1 MVDVETKPTLRRR
14 IIEAADTLIREQ
26 GLSGATTREIARA
39 AGCAEGSI
47 YVHFEDKIDLVIA
60 VVVEREPTFAE
71 LLELPAR
78 AGENTVEA
86 NLVPWVEELVSLIR
100 DNQPIFFALMS
111 DRSVFARFKERVR
124 ERQTGLVAV
133 FKAAADYVR
142 AEQELGRVDAAVQP
156 EVVATILIGAARD
169 HTFTRALAGIAAPS
183 ADGFAR
189 ELVRTVVHGARADNT
204 ERRGGTFVKARI
216 FADENR
222 KWWTLGALSFAL
234 FMIMLD
240 NTVVNVALP
249 SIQRDLGIGLTELEW
264 TVNAYA
270 LTFAVIM
277 LTGGK
282 LADFFG
288 RRRIFLIGLVI
299 FTLSSLACGLA
310 SSGGM
315 LIGARTLQGVG
326 AALMLPATLSIISAT
341 FPPHQRGMAIGI
353 WAGVSAMALAIGPLI
368 GGLITE
374 HIDWSWIFFVNVPIG
389 VLGLIVGRLVIQESR
404 DTSAEQRLD
413 IPGLLAS
420 GDRALRAHLRAHR
433 GELVRLDRPA

>member
-60 VVVEREPTFAE
+60 VVVEREPTFAD

-142 AEQELGRVDAAVQP
+142 AEQELGRVDARVEP
-156 EVVATILIGAARD
+156 EVVATILIGAGRD

-183 ADGFAR
+183 ADGFAQ
-189 ELVRTVVHGARADNT
+189 ELVRVVVHG
-204 ERRGGTFVKARI
+204 
-216 FADENR
+216 
-222 KWWTLGALSFAL
+222 
-234 FMIMLD
+234 
-240 NTVVNVALP
+240 
-249 SIQRDLGIGLTELEW
+249 
-264 TVNAYA
+264 
-270 LTFAVIM
+270 
-277 LTGGK
+277 
-282 LADFFG
+282 LA
-288 RRRIFLIGLVI
+288 
-299 FTLSSLACGLA
+299 
-310 SSGGM
+310 
-315 LIGARTLQGVG
+315 
-326 AALMLPATLSIISAT
+326 PAT
-341 FPPHQRGMAIGI
+341 R
-353 WAGVSAMALAIGPLI
+353 
-368 GGLITE
+368 
-374 HIDWSWIFFVNVPIG
+374 N
-389 VLGLIVGRLVIQESR
+389 
-404 DTSAEQRLD
+404 AEEE
-413 IPGLLAS
+413 PS
-420 GDRALRAHLRAHR
+420 
-433 GELVRLDRPA
+433 